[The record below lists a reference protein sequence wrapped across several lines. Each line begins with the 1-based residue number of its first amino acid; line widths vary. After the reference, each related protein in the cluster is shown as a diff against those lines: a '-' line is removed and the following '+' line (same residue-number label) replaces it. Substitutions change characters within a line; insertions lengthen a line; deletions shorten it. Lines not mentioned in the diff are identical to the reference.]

1 MTAHMEGSPLPM
13 LRTSERLRAEG
24 FAHGF
29 FTRVGGVSAPPWDTL
44 SFTIAAGDEPEAVQE
59 NRARAAHALG
69 VEAGRLYYAS
79 QVHGTA
85 CVVLDGSEDADE
97 VVRRVAD
104 LTASRTSGV
113 ACGVRSADCVPILL
127 ADRHTGAVVAIH
139 SGWRGTV
146 LRASLAGLAVLAGL
160 GARPSDVIA
169 AIGPHLEGC
178 CFEVGL
184 DVAAALAA
192 CSGARTPVVR
202 RDEALGKAWVDLRSI
217 VRAQL
222 VSGGVAREA
231 IDDVAGCTVHE
242 PALYHSFRRDGG
254 ASGRLLSAI
263 VAR

>member
-1 MTAHMEGSPLPM
+1 MTARMEGTPLPM
-13 LRTSERLRAEG
+13 LRTSPRLAAEG

-44 SFTIAAGDEPEAVQE
+44 SFTIGAGDAPEAVQE
-59 NRARAAHALG
+59 NRARAAKALG
-69 VEAGRLYYAS
+69 VDAARLYYPS

-85 CVVLDGSEDADE
+85 CVVLDGSEDPDE

-104 LTASRTSGV
+104 LTASRAPGV
-113 ACGVRSADCVPILL
+113 GCAVRSADCVPILL
-127 ADRHTGAVVAIH
+127 ADRRTGAVVAVH

-146 LRASLAGLAVLAGL
+146 LRASLAGLAVLERL
-160 GARPSDVIA
+160 GARPADVIA
-169 AIGPHLEGC
+169 AIGPHLEEC

-184 DVAAALAA
+184 DVAIQLAA
-192 CSGARTPVVR
+192 CSNAPTPIVR
-202 RDEALGKAWVDLRSI
+202 RDEERGKAWVDLRAI

-222 VSGGVAREA
+222 ESGGVAREA
-231 IDDVAGCTVHE
+231 IDDVPGCTKHE
-242 PALYHSFRRDGG
+242 PALYHSFRRDGA